1 MRPGGAGPASARG
14 AREAPAAPSVEPG
27 EVEPALLLAAPDRL
41 DADFADRLEAALA
54 GGRVAAL
61 LLDPAACPPAQRAEL
76 VAACRARCRAAPVA
90 LFLEGDAAAV
100 IEHAADGV
108 LLRAVEAVEPARR
121 LLGLERPIGA
131 ATGGSRH
138 AAMEA
143 GEAGADWLLLGE
155 GLALERCAELVG
167 WWSGLFVLPCAAPCA
182 SPEAAG
188 VLLAA
193 GADFL
198 IPPASIW
205 ADPEAAL
212 APFRVALA
220 RPRG

>member
-1 MRPGGAGPASARG
+1 MKSQGAGPASARG
-14 AREAPAAPSVEPG
+14 AREAPAGPWVEPG

-41 DADFADRLEAALA
+41 DADFADRLAAALA

-61 LLDPAACPPAQRAEL
+61 LLDPAACPPSQRAEL
-76 VAACRARCRAAPVA
+76 VAACRARCREASVA
-90 LFLEGDAAAV
+90 LFLEGDPMAV

-108 LLRAVEAVEPARR
+108 LLRAVAAVEPARR
-121 LLGLERPIGA
+121 LLGLERPIGV

-155 GLALERCAELVG
+155 GLALARCAELVG

-182 SPEAAG
+182 SPDAARL
-188 VLLAA
+188 LLAA

-198 IPPASIW
+198 VPPASIW
-205 ADPEAAL
+205 ADPPAAL
-212 APFRVALA
+212 APFRTALT
-220 RPRG
+220 RPRR

>member
-27 EVEPALLLAAPDRL
+27 EVEPALLLPGPDRFDPAFPDRL
-41 DADFADRLEAALA
+41 ERAVA

-90 LFLEGDAAAV
+90 LFLEGDPLAV
-100 IEHAADGV
+100 IEYGADGV
-108 LLRAVEAVEPARR
+108 LLRSVEAIEPARR
-121 LLGLERPIGA
+121 LLGLERPIGV

-182 SPEAAG
+182 SPEAARL
-188 VLLAA
+188 LLAA

-205 ADPEAAL
+205 VGPEAAL
-212 APFRVALA
+212 APFRAALA

>member
-1 MRPGGAGPASARG
+1 MRSGRAGPASARG
-14 AREAPAAPSVEPG
+14 ARDQPAGPWVEPG
-27 EVEPALLLAAPDRL
+27 EVEPTLLLAAPDRL

-54 GGRVAAL
+54 GGRVAAV
-61 LLDPAACPPAQRAEL
+61 LLDPAGCPAALRAEL
-76 VAACRARCRAAPVA
+76 LAACLARCRAASVA
-90 LFLEGDAAAV
+90 LFLEGDPAAV

-121 LLGLERPIGA
+121 LLGLERPIGV

-182 SPEAAG
+182 SAEAAR

-205 ADPEAAL
+205 GDPSAAL
-212 APFRVALA
+212 APFRAALTH
-220 RPRG
+220 PRG

>member
-1 MRPGGAGPASARG
+1 LKSQGAGPASARG
-14 AREAPAAPSVEPG
+14 AREAPAGPWVEPG

-41 DADFADRLEAALA
+41 DADFADRLAAALA

-61 LLDPAACPPAQRAEL
+61 LLDPAACPPAERAEL
-76 VAACRARCRAAPVA
+76 LAACLARCREASVA
-90 LFLEGDAAAV
+90 LFLEGDPMAV

-108 LLRAVEAVEPARR
+108 LLRAVAAVEPARR
-121 LLGLERPIGA
+121 LLGLERPIGV

-155 GLALERCAELVG
+155 GLALARCAELVG

-182 SPEAAG
+182 SLDAARL
-188 VLLAA
+188 LLAA

-198 IPPASIW
+198 VPPTSIW
-205 ADPEAAL
+205 ADPPAAL
-212 APFRVALA
+212 APFRTALT